1 MTPET
6 DVELFEAERPRL
18 RALAYRM
25 LGTADDADDIVQDA
39 WIRWSSADRAGIE
52 TPAAWLTTVT
62 TRLALDRLGSARSR
76 REVYAGP
83 WLPEPV
89 AAEIDPGDIAV
100 TRDTLTVGFL
110 RVLESLRP
118 VERAVFL
125 LHDVF
130 GVPFEEIAATIDRT
144 PDATRQIAV
153 RARQRVREGR
163 PRALEEPARVEELTA
178 TFLGAVFDGD
188 VDRLTE
194 LLTDDVILVSDG
206 GPDRHAARR
215 PIHGREKVARFC
227 TNVTERGI
235 QPGDE
240 IHWVR
245 ANGQLGVYVVRDGEP
260 FLLGL
265 LGWRGESVAEV
276 LVIVNPDKL
285 RRFHREWLAS
295 TT

>member
-1 MTPET
+1 MNPDTNA
-6 DVELFEAERPRL
+6 DLFEAERPRL

-39 WIRWSSADRAGIE
+39 WIRWSSVDRGEIDN
-52 TPAAWLTTVT
+52 PGAWLTTVT

-130 GVPFEEIAATIDRT
+130 GVPFDEIATTIDRT

-163 PRALEEPARVEELTA
+163 PRALEEPAHVEELTA

-194 LLTDDVILVSDG
+194 MLTDDVVLVSDG
-206 GPDRHAARR
+206 GPARHAARR
-215 PIHGREKVARFC
+215 PIEGKDRVARFV
-227 TNVTERGI
+227 TNVTQRGTE
-235 QPGDE
+235 PGDE
-240 IHWVR
+240 FHWVR
-245 ANGQLGVYVVRDGEP
+245 ANGQLGLYAVREGQP

-276 LVIVNPDKL
+276 LVILNPDKL
-285 RRFHREWLAS
+285 RRFHREWLATS
-295 TT
+295 T